1 MTVKILVTGKN
12 GQVGHELMRSL
23 APLGK
28 VIGVD
33 LKDCDLSQSAA
44 INALLD
50 KVKPDVIVNPAAYTA
65 VDKAESEP
73 TVAHAVNAQAPKVLA
88 LYASK
93 RNIPMIH
100 FSTDYVFD
108 GRKDGVYVEDDPVNP
123 KSVYGKTKY
132 LGEEAVRKNTA
143 KYVILRTSW
152 VFGAHGVNFLK
163 TMLKLAQERDKLSI
177 VADQVGAPTSA
188 RMLADVTAEIVRQL
202 LDQGAYK
209 KYGTYHLVAEGET
222 SWHGYAQFVI
232 EQANVLGLATKIA
245 AKNVKAIGTKDYPM
259 PAPRPANSRLDTS
272 KIKEMF
278 GITLPSWQDEVGL
291 VVAELVKT

>member
-1 MTVKILVTGKN
+1 MTIKILVTGKN

-23 APLGK
+23 APMGE
-28 VIGVD
+28 VVGVD
-33 LKDCDLSQSAA
+33 FEECDLSQSAA
-44 INALLD
+44 INGLLD

-93 RNIPMIH
+93 RNIPIVH

-108 GRKDGVYVEDDPVNP
+108 GKKEGAYVEDDPAGP
-123 KSVYGKTKY
+123 SSVYGKTKH
-132 LGEEAVRKNTA
+132 LGEEAVRNSAPKH
-143 KYVILRTSW
+143 VILRTSW

-188 RMLADVTAEIVRQL
+188 KMLADVTAEIVRQL
-202 LDQGAYK
+202 LEGGAPI
-209 KYGTYHLVAEGET
+209 KYGTYHLVAGGET

-232 EQANVLGLATKIA
+232 EQANALGLATKIA
-245 AKNVKAIGTKDYPM
+245 AKDVKAIGTRDYPM
-259 PAPRPANSRLDTS
+259 PAPRPANSRLDTT
-272 KIKEMF
+272 KIKDMF
-278 GITLPSWQDEVGL
+278 GITLPTWQDEVGL
-291 VVAELVKT
+291 VVAELIKT

>member
-1 MTVKILVTGKN
+1 VV
-12 GQVGHELMRSL
+12 
-23 APLGK
+23 
-28 VIGVD
+28 GVD
-33 LKDCDLSQSAA
+33 FEECDLTQSSA

-65 VDKAESEP
+65 VDKAESEQ

-108 GRKDGVYVEDDPVNP
+108 GKKEGVYVEDDPVNP

-202 LDQGAYK
+202 LEEGAPK

-222 SWHGYAQFVI
+222 SWHGYAQYVI
-232 EQANVLGLATKIA
+232 EQANALGLATKIA
-245 AKNVKAIGTKDYPM
+245 ARDVQAIGTKDYPM
-259 PAPRPANSRLDTS
+259 PAPRPANSRLDTT
-272 KIKEMF
+272 KVKEVF
-278 GITLPSWQDEVGL
+278 GISLPTWQDEVGS
-291 VVAELVKT
+291 VVAVLIKV

>member
-1 MTVKILVTGKN
+1 MTIKILVTGKN
-12 GQVGHELMRSL
+12 GQVGFELMRSL

-33 LKDCDLSQSAA
+33 FEDCDLSQSAA

-50 KVKPDVIVNPAAYTA
+50 KVRPDVIVNPAAYTA

-93 RNIPMIH
+93 RNIPIVH

-108 GRKDGVYVEDDPVNP
+108 GNKEGAYVEDDPVGP
-123 KSVYGKTKY
+123 SSVYGKTKY
-132 LGEEAVRKNTA
+132 LGEEAVRKSAA

-177 VADQVGAPTSA
+177 VADQFGAPTSA

-202 LDQGAYK
+202 LEEGAYK

-222 SWHGYAQFVI
+222 SWHGYAQYVI
-232 EQANVLGLATKIA
+232 EQANALGLQTKIA
-245 AKNVKAIGTKDYPM
+245 AKDVKPIPTKDYPM
-259 PAPRPANSRLDTS
+259 PAARPANSRLDTA
-272 KIKEMF
+272 KVKAMF
-278 GITLPSWQDEVGL
+278 GIALPSWQDEVGF
-291 VVAELVKT
+291 VVAALIKT

>member
-33 LKDCDLSQSAA
+33 LKECDLSQSAA

-108 GRKDGVYVEDDPVNP
+108 GKKEGVYVEDDRVNP

-188 RMLADVTAEIVRQL
+188 RMLADVTSEIVRQL
-202 LDQGAYK
+202 LEQGAYK

-232 EQANVLGLATKIA
+232 EQANALGLTTKIA

-259 PAPRPANSRLDTS
+259 PAARPANSRLDTS

-278 GITLPSWQDEVGL
+278 GITLPTWQDEVGL
-291 VVAELVKT
+291 VVAELVKG

>member
-33 LKDCDLSQSAA
+33 LKECDLSQSAA

-93 RNIPMIH
+93 RNIPMVH

-108 GRKDGVYVEDDPVNP
+108 GKKEGVYVEDDPVNP

-177 VADQVGAPTSA
+177 FADQVGAPTSA

-202 LDQGAYK
+202 LDHGAYK
-209 KYGTYHLVAEGET
+209 KYGTYHLVAGGET

-232 EQANVLGLATKIA
+232 EQANSLGLTTKIA
-245 AKNVKAIGTKDYPM
+245 AKDVKAIGTKDYPM
-259 PAPRPANSRLDTS
+259 PAARPANSRLDTS
-272 KIKEMF
+272 KVKEMF
-278 GITLPSWQDEVGL
+278 GITLPTWQDEVGL
-291 VVAELVKT
+291 VVAELVKG